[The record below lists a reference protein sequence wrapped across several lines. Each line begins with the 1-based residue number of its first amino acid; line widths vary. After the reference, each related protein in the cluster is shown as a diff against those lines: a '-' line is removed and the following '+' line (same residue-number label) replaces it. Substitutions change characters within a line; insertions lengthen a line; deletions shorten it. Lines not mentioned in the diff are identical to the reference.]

1 MELNTWNK
9 SCHKYGVAVVNYD
22 PIRPEFLSLSVGDVV
37 HIIEEYGSGNTG
49 WFRGHL
55 LSNRNQVGI
64 FPKMYIHTKDCD
76 VENPGQYETVKSK
89 EDSMAMEL
97 TFTLREWWVAWKNSF
112 LRQGQTIVLTQI
124 YHTMN
129 ELILLR
135 GKLMSNM
142 LTEDSMVELKEEIA
156 DIVDWGNG
164 QLGMDLIPRV
174 DGEQVDVDR
183 CSIVRL
189 YRVHLQSA
197 ENAKSS
203 QPKYSKKRHKS
214 LSVNTPKDTDIVF
227 NVLVNL
233 KVSQCNV
240 GDESQIVM
248 SVYDNR
254 DQKFVSEQ
262 FIIRMNK
269 NGAPMKPEKLD
280 NCFGLFTELP
290 LDEYQKYLF
299 IVVRIYRIGRMFSD
313 NSKKSPTRPY
323 RRPFGVGVLSI
334 EEVKNGMNEDSCF
347 CTINISSCIENEGT
361 FPELHKDLIKKLSNP
376 GVSSGA
382 NIGSS
387 AKLGSSSALS
397 KAGGNVGMSLTFDV
411 SVYDGDLQSVKTD
424 YPVLFTKDITI
435 IPKLSQFDVINPAFY
450 VDTVIRGEVRNDIYL
465 TLSEAQFER
474 GNKKSQ
480 KNVEV
485 VVTVYNSKGKVVE
498 KCIHHGCGEDPLIH
512 FPSCVFYHDNQP
524 KWQETIKISLPMD
537 ELPGSH
543 IRFDVYHCQ
552 ARNRAEKKLYG
563 FAFMRVTNN
572 LQIVIKDGS
581 HNLCIFKCEDEK
593 KIKFEKYCKIPFL
606 AEDYGETTKQSSAQ
620 SPTSAPYDRHQ
631 REHIGIRTL
640 LCSTKFTQTSELL
653 GVLNWREEKSHID
666 KNLNELMSVQ
676 GTEVMKFLQNIM
688 DRLLEMLD
696 DGCTNK
702 APYCSKVFQVIVF
715 ILNLLLDTRFENFRP
730 VYEDYLAKT
739 FSFPNVYKH
748 LMNQFAFGIEQ
759 FCEGK
764 AFTLSMAM
772 KVLGELMRLI
782 TRSRQLEKESPFND
796 REKEKEF
803 RIKLQHLFEKMGRL
817 LSQQDEKLKIS
828 QMELLSNLHKCYE
841 PLMELITKRELADQ
855 VRDVI
860 THLPKAKDLPV
871 EIRRTKMEFIQKTV
885 NSDLFRDDESR
896 STLLSLCLNHIKA
909 CLIERYFLDIQIATS
924 ILGDILEI
932 FFNLKE
938 TKRLCPPHVQ
948 VKSISQDI
956 NTLALSL
963 FEVLIQSISRIADG
977 EFTSNPQSYPQVML
991 RKPTMS
997 ENSSPCSTLDRKSR
1011 RSRTLFQGVSRP
1023 SSEVITTKDDTPK
1036 FLPEEDKS
1044 KTLPAKSPRRLTIQL
1059 LPSQLQS
1066 LPFNDD
1072 PQAYCG
1078 EMVACLTELLRLMEE
1093 THYTAV
1099 IQIHPKG
1106 PPLKDF
1112 LTQVL
1117 HTFLELLKPEMLSA
1131 DWTIM
1136 RMETNNVIFSA
1147 VEYFSQALKNQ
1158 FLEGE
1163 YFDQHLW
1170 NLYFRLAVDFITQ
1183 PSLQLEEYSE
1193 SKRNKFIERYH
1204 DMRIMMG
1211 HQIQTLWEKLGTN
1224 RRHFIPSMIG
1234 PFLKVTLVPE
1244 KELRAATLP
1253 MFYDMI
1259 QCEQKTS
1266 GHFILVEREIIEKLD
1281 QFITMDNQGDDE
1293 YKQLFYSILL
1303 DRVQSEPALKETGSQ
1318 FIVSVT
1324 NLLEKLLDYR
1334 QNYDGEENRDKRMQC
1349 TFNILNFYRDN
1360 KDKRREMYTQYIK
1373 KLYDLH
1379 NSSRNYVEAGLT
1391 LQLYVQL
1398 LEWKSD
1404 EIHSEM
1410 GFHPEPQCD
1419 RKEKLLKEIIECFDK
1434 GKLWEYGIPVCKDLA
1449 SYYESRLMY
1458 RKLSEILQREAS
1470 FFTKILD
1477 GVQVNDTGTSSQ
1489 EQPKFYPRQQ
1499 SAYFRVAYYGMSF
1512 PPFVQNKAFIYRG
1525 DECLKL
1531 QDIINQLTQ
1540 EFPSAEILKTNNP
1553 VEESKKYGEAQY
1565 IQISG
1570 VKPVPDP
1577 KNAYSSDQKVP
1588 REVEKFYESNDV
1600 DTFQMDRSYHQ
1611 GKKDRDNEFKTLCT
1625 ERTVMKTNHKFPGI
1639 LQWYEV
1645 IQSETNIFSPVLTAI
1660 NAVNSACH
1668 ELQVSIETCRRS
1680 CSDNNMK
1687 DLSRQLNGMIT
1698 AQVQGGIPK
1707 YQEAFFSEE
1716 VTRSHPSESDNVQ
1729 ILKDQINL
1737 QISLLDQGLAVMK
1750 KDNSEG
1756 LVMLVQS
1763 LDEELKKL
1771 MKKVGFRKEK
1781 RAAVHSELK
1790 KWDSGMGSFIDP
1802 RPGTPN
1808 SQHSSGS
1815 NRSSVIS
1822 SDSRSNDRDDLI
1834 DLTSTAESPQS
1845 KPTHIE
1851 SPKPKVPA
1859 KGNVSIDTSAI
1870 KHLRTKSVAYTRK
1883 PPIPE
1888 RKRSDPF
1895 PASVPRPF
1903 PGPDGSSIIE
1913 EDTVPN
1919 LPVKHSTS
1927 KVRMLTNRQTVNFP
1941 KVDSSKINKT
1951 VSQSYENT
1959 LLNLEKTDD
1968 GFSKSNAPVPPL
1980 PPRRSVLIRNTV
1992 ALDYTDKSSPRHS
2005 NTSDELEFSPGT
2017 SPRSGPPPIPS
2028 HSSSRMPAIP
2038 SGRIPSDSEPANSNY
2053 NNCNPCRPSVINIT
2067 NVVNGNKQSVSRT
2080 STISDSGSHDSVF
2093 LGNEPPPPIP
2103 QRPTRLSNSSQSS
2116 NASSSTTHTNLELE
2130 SSSL

>member
-9 SCHKYGVAVVNYD
+9 SRQKYGVAVVNYNANKT
-22 PIRPEFLSLSVGDVV
+22 ECLSLSVGDVV
-37 HIIEEYGSGNTG
+37 HIIEEYGSGKTG

-55 LSNRNQVGI
+55 LSNRNQSGI

-76 VENPGQYETVKSK
+76 VENPGQFETVKPK

-112 LRQGQTIVLTQI
+112 LRQGPTLVLTQI

-135 GKLMSNM
+135 GKLISNM

-174 DGEQVDVDR
+174 DGEQVDVDK

-214 LSVNTPKDTDIVF
+214 VSVNTPKDTDIVF

-269 NGAPMKPEKLD
+269 NGAPLKPEKLD

-290 LDEYQKYLF
+290 LDEYQKYLY

-313 NSKKSPTRPY
+313 SSKKSPSRPY

-334 EEVKNGMNEDSCF
+334 EDVKNGMNNDSCF
-347 CTINISSCIENEGT
+347 CTINITSCIENEGT

-376 GVSSGA
+376 GVSSGV
-382 NIGSS
+382 GSS
-387 AKLGSSSALS
+387 ISSSSKLGSSSALS
-397 KAGGNVGMSLTFDV
+397 KTGASVGMSLTFDV
-411 SVYDGDLQSVKTD
+411 SVYDGDLQAVKAD

-435 IPKLSQFDVINPAFY
+435 IPKLSQFDVINP
-450 VDTVIRGEVRNDIYL
+450 GEVRNDIYL

-485 VVTVYNSKGKVVE
+485 VVTVFNSKGKVVE
-498 KCIHHGCGEDPLIH
+498 GCIHHGCGEDPLNH

-552 ARNRAEKKLYG
+552 ARHRAEKKLYG
-563 FAFMRVTNN
+563 FGFMRVTNN

-593 KIKFEKYCKIPFL
+593 KIKFEKYSKIPFL
-606 AEDYGETTKQSSAQ
+606 AEEYGETTKQSSAQ
-620 SPTSAPYDRHQ
+620 SPSSLPYDRHQ

-730 VYEDYLAKT
+730 VYEDYLQKT

-796 REKEKEF
+796 REKEREF
-803 RIKLQHLFEKMGRL
+803 RLKLQHLFEKMGRL

-841 PLMELITKRELADQ
+841 PLMELITKISRPSQ
-855 VRDVI
+855 R
-860 THLPKAKDLPV
+860 
-871 EIRRTKMEFIQKTV
+871 Q
-885 NSDLFRDDESR
+885 SR

-938 TKRLCPPHVQ
+938 

-977 EFTSNPQSYPQVML
+977 EIISNPQSYPQVM
-991 RKPTMS
+991 
-997 ENSSPCSTLDRKSR
+997 
-1011 RSRTLFQGVSRP
+1011 
-1023 SSEVITTKDDTPK
+1023 
-1036 FLPEEDKS
+1036 PEEDKS
-1044 KTLPAKSPRRLTIQL
+1044 KTLSAKSPRRLTIQL

-1117 HTFLELLKPEMLSA
+1117 HTFQELIKPEMLSA

-1170 NLYFRLAVDFITQ
+1170 NLYFRLAVDFIVQ

-1253 MFYDMI
+1253 IFYDMI

-1266 GHFILVEREIIEKLD
+1266 GNFVMVEKEIIEKLD

-1303 DRVQSEPALKETGSQ
+1303 ERVQSEPALKDTGSQ

-1379 NSSRNYVEAGLT
+1379 CSSRNYVEAGLT

-1410 GFHPEPQCD
+1410 GFHPEPQCE

-1477 GVQVNDTGTSSQ
+1477 GVQVNETGTSSQ

-1499 SAYFRVAYYGMSF
+1499 SSYFRVAYYGMSF

-1577 KNAYSSDQKVP
+1577 KNAYASDQKVP

-1645 IQSETNIFSPVLTAI
+1645 IQSDTKIFSPVATAI

-1687 DLSRQLNGMIT
+1687 NLSRQLNGMIT

-1716 VTRSHPSESDNVQ
+1716 VTRLHPSESENVQ

-1750 KDNSEG
+1750 KDNSEH

-1771 MKKVGFRKEK
+1771 MKKIGYRKEK
-1781 RAAVHSELK
+1781 RAAVHSDLK

-1845 KPTHIE
+1845 KPTNIE

-1859 KGNVSIDTSAI
+1859 KGGVLVDTSAI

-1927 KVRMLTNRQTVNFP
+1927 KVRMLTTRQTVNFH
-1941 KVDSSKINKT
+1941 KAETSKKNKT
-1951 VSQSYENT
+1951 VSQSYENI

-1968 GFSKSNAPVPPL
+1968 GFSKSNSPVPPL
-1980 PPRRSVLIRNTV
+1980 PPRRSVLVRNTV
-1992 ALDYTDKSSPRHS
+1992 LDLDYTSQSRHS
-2005 NTSDELEFSPGT
+2005 NSSGEIEFSPGT

-2028 HSSSRMPAIP
+2028 HSSIRMPAIP
-2038 SGRIPSDSEPANSNY
+2038 SGRIPSDSEPANTNY
-2053 NNCNPCRPSVINIT
+2053 NNYNPCGPSITNQT
-2067 NVVNGNKQSVSRT
+2067 NVVNGNKQSVPVSRT
-2080 STISDSGSHDSVF
+2080 STISESGSHDSVF
-2093 LGNEPPPPIP
+2093 LGNKPPPPIP
-2103 QRPTRLSNSSQSS
+2103 KRPTRQSNSSQSS
-2116 NASSSTTHTNLELE
+2116 DASSSTTHTNQEYE

>member
-9 SCHKYGVAVVNYD
+9 SRQKYGVAVVNYN
-22 PIRPEFLSLSVGDVV
+22 PNRTECLSLSVGDVV
-37 HIIEEYGSGNTG
+37 HIIEEYGSGKTG

-55 LSNRNQVGI
+55 LSNRNQSGI

-76 VENPGQYETVKSK
+76 VENPGQFETVKPK

-97 TFTLREWWVAWKNSF
+97 TFTLREWWVAWKNLF
-112 LRQGQTIVLTQI
+112 LRQGPTLVLTQI

-174 DGEQVDVDR
+174 DGEQVDVDK

-214 LSVNTPKDTDIVF
+214 VSVNTPKDTDIVF

-269 NGAPMKPEKLD
+269 NGAPLKPEKLD

-290 LDEYQKYLF
+290 LDEYQKYLY

-313 NSKKSPTRPY
+313 SSKKSPTRPY

-334 EEVKNGMNEDSCF
+334 EDVKNGMNDDSCF
-347 CTINISSCIENEGT
+347 CTINITSCIENEGT

-376 GVSSGA
+376 GVSSGV
-382 NIGSS
+382 GSS
-387 AKLGSSSALS
+387 ISSSSKLGSSSALS
-397 KAGGNVGMSLTFDV
+397 KTGANVGMSLTFDV
-411 SVYDGDLQSVKTD
+411 SVYDGDLQAVKTD

-435 IPKLSQFDVINPAFY
+435 IPKLSQFDVINP
-450 VDTVIRGEVRNDIYL
+450 GEVRNDIYL

-485 VVTVYNSKGKVVE
+485 VVTVFNSKGKVVE
-498 KCIHHGCGEDPLIH
+498 NCIHHGCGDDPLVH

-552 ARNRAEKKLYG
+552 ARHRAEKKLYG
-563 FAFMRVTNN
+563 FGFMRVTND

-593 KIKFEKYCKIPFL
+593 KIKFEKYSKIPFL

-620 SPTSAPYDRHQ
+620 SPTSLPYDRHY

-730 VYEDYLAKT
+730 VYEDYLEKT

-796 REKEKEF
+796 REKEREF
-803 RIKLQHLFEKMGRL
+803 RLKLQHLFEKMGRL

-938 TKRLCPPHVQ
+938 TKRVCPPHLM

-963 FEVLIQSISRIADG
+963 FEVLIQSISRMADG
-977 EFTSNPQSYPQVML
+977 EFISNPQSYPQVM
-991 RKPTMS
+991 
-997 ENSSPCSTLDRKSR
+997 
-1011 RSRTLFQGVSRP
+1011 
-1023 SSEVITTKDDTPK
+1023 
-1036 FLPEEDKS
+1036 
-1044 KTLPAKSPRRLTIQL
+1044 
-1059 LPSQLQS
+1059 
-1066 LPFNDD
+1066 
-1072 PQAYCG
+1072 G

-1117 HTFLELLKPEMLSA
+1117 HTFQELIKPEMLSA

-1147 VEYFSQALKNQ
+1147 VEYFSQALKNH

-1170 NLYFRLAVDFITQ
+1170 NLYFRLAVNFIVQ

-1253 MFYDMI
+1253 IFYDMI

-1266 GHFILVEREIIEKLD
+1266 GNFVMVEKEIIEKLD

-1303 DRVQSEPALKETGSQ
+1303 ERVQSEPALKDTGSQ

-1379 NSSRNYVEAGLT
+1379 CSSRNYVEAGLT

-1410 GFHPEPQCD
+1410 GFHPEPQCE

-1477 GVQVNDTGTSSQ
+1477 GVQVNETGTSSQ

-1499 SAYFRVAYYGMSF
+1499 SSYFRVAYYGMSF

-1645 IQSETNIFSPVLTAI
+1645 IQSDTKIFSPVATAI

-1716 VTRSHPSESDNVQ
+1716 VTRLHPSENENVQ

-1737 QISLLDQGLAVMK
+1737 QINLLDQGLAIMK
-1750 KDNSEG
+1750 KDNSEH

-1763 LDEELKKL
+1763 LDEELRKL
-1771 MKKVGFRKEK
+1771 MKKIGYRKEK
-1781 RAAVHSELK
+1781 RAAVHSDLK

-1845 KPTHIE
+1845 KPSNIE

-1859 KGNVSIDTSAI
+1859 KGGMSVDTSAI

-1927 KVRMLTNRQTVNFP
+1927 KVRMLTTRQTVNFH
-1941 KVDSSKINKT
+1941 KAESSKINKT
-1951 VSQSYENT
+1951 VSQSYENI

-1968 GFSKSNAPVPPL
+1968 GFSKSNSPVPPL

-1992 ALDYTDKSSPRHS
+1992 LDIDYTSQSRHS
-2005 NTSDELEFSPGT
+2005 NSSGEIEFSPGT

-2028 HSSSRMPAIP
+2028 PSSIRMPAIP
-2038 SGRIPSDSEPANSNY
+2038 SGRIPSDSEPANRNY
-2053 NNCNPCRPSVINIT
+2053 NNCNPCGPSITNQT
-2067 NVVNGNKQSVSRT
+2067 NVVNGNKQSVPVSRT

-2093 LGNEPPPPIP
+2093 LGNESAPPIP
-2103 QRPTRLSNSSQSS
+2103 KRPTRQSNSSQSS
-2116 NASSSTTHTNLELE
+2116 DASSSTTHTNQEYE

>member
-9 SCHKYGVAVVNYD
+9 SRQKYGVAVVNYN
-22 PIRPEFLSLSVGDVV
+22 PNRTECLSLSVGDVV
-37 HIIEEYGSGNTG
+37 HIIEEYGSGKTG

-55 LSNRNQVGI
+55 LSNRNQSGI

-76 VENPGQYETVKSK
+76 VENPGQFETVKPK

-97 TFTLREWWVAWKNSF
+97 TFTLREWWVAWKNLF
-112 LRQGQTIVLTQI
+112 LRQGPTLVLTQI

-174 DGEQVDVDR
+174 DGEQVDVDK

-214 LSVNTPKDTDIVF
+214 VSVNTPKDTDIVF

-269 NGAPMKPEKLD
+269 NGAPLKPEKLD

-290 LDEYQKYLF
+290 LDEYQKYLY

-313 NSKKSPTRPY
+313 SSKKSPTRPY

-334 EEVKNGMNEDSCF
+334 EDVKNGMNDDSCF
-347 CTINISSCIENEGT
+347 CTINITSCIENEGT

-376 GVSSGA
+376 GVSSGV
-382 NIGSS
+382 GSS
-387 AKLGSSSALS
+387 ISSSSKLGSSSALS
-397 KAGGNVGMSLTFDV
+397 KTGANVGMSLTFDV
-411 SVYDGDLQSVKTD
+411 SVYDGDLQAVKTD

-435 IPKLSQFDVINPAFY
+435 IPKLSQFDVINP
-450 VDTVIRGEVRNDIYL
+450 GEVRNDIYL

-485 VVTVYNSKGKVVE
+485 VVTVFNSKGKVVE
-498 KCIHHGCGEDPLIH
+498 NCIHHGCGDDPLVH

-552 ARNRAEKKLYG
+552 ARHRAEKKLYG
-563 FAFMRVTNN
+563 FGFMRVTND

-593 KIKFEKYCKIPFL
+593 KIKFEKYSKIPFL

-620 SPTSAPYDRHQ
+620 SPTSLPYDRHY

-730 VYEDYLAKT
+730 VYEDYLEKT

-796 REKEKEF
+796 REKEREF
-803 RIKLQHLFEKMGRL
+803 RLKLQHLFEKMGRL

-938 TKRLCPPHVQ
+938 TKRVCPPHLM

-963 FEVLIQSISRIADG
+963 FEVLIQSISRMADG
-977 EFTSNPQSYPQVML
+977 EFISNPQSYPQVM
-991 RKPTMS
+991 
-997 ENSSPCSTLDRKSR
+997 
-1011 RSRTLFQGVSRP
+1011 
-1023 SSEVITTKDDTPK
+1023 
-1036 FLPEEDKS
+1036 PEEDKS

-1117 HTFLELLKPEMLSA
+1117 HTFQELIKPEMLSA

-1147 VEYFSQALKNQ
+1147 VEYFSQALKNH

-1170 NLYFRLAVDFITQ
+1170 NLYFRLAVNFIVQ

-1253 MFYDMI
+1253 IFYDMI

-1266 GHFILVEREIIEKLD
+1266 GNFVMVEKEIIEKLD

-1303 DRVQSEPALKETGSQ
+1303 ERVQSEPALKDTGSQ

-1379 NSSRNYVEAGLT
+1379 CSSRNYVEAGLT

-1410 GFHPEPQCD
+1410 GFHPEPQCE

-1477 GVQVNDTGTSSQ
+1477 GVQVNETGTSSQ

-1499 SAYFRVAYYGMSF
+1499 SSYFRVAYYGMSF

-1645 IQSETNIFSPVLTAI
+1645 IQSDTKIFSPVATAI

-1716 VTRSHPSESDNVQ
+1716 VTRLHPSENENVQ

-1737 QISLLDQGLAVMK
+1737 QINLLDQGLAIMK
-1750 KDNSEG
+1750 KDNSEH

-1763 LDEELKKL
+1763 LDEELRKL
-1771 MKKVGFRKEK
+1771 MKKIGYRKEK
-1781 RAAVHSELK
+1781 RAAVHSDLK

-1845 KPTHIE
+1845 KPSNIE

-1859 KGNVSIDTSAI
+1859 KGGMSVDTSAI

-1927 KVRMLTNRQTVNFP
+1927 KVRMLTTRQTVNFH
-1941 KVDSSKINKT
+1941 KAESSKINKT
-1951 VSQSYENT
+1951 VSQSYENI

-1968 GFSKSNAPVPPL
+1968 GFSKSNSPVPPL

-1992 ALDYTDKSSPRHS
+1992 LDIDYTSQSRHS
-2005 NTSDELEFSPGT
+2005 NSSGEIEFSPGT

-2028 HSSSRMPAIP
+2028 PSSIRMPAIP
-2038 SGRIPSDSEPANSNY
+2038 SGRIPSDSEPANRNY
-2053 NNCNPCRPSVINIT
+2053 NNCNPCGPSITNQT
-2067 NVVNGNKQSVSRT
+2067 NVVNGNKQSVPVSRT

-2093 LGNEPPPPIP
+2093 LGNESAPPIP
-2103 QRPTRLSNSSQSS
+2103 KRPTRQSNSSQSS
-2116 NASSSTTHTNLELE
+2116 DASSSTTHTNQEYE

>member
-9 SCHKYGVAVVNYD
+9 SRQKYGVAVVNYN
-22 PIRPEFLSLSVGDVV
+22 PNRTECLSLSVGDVV
-37 HIIEEYGSGNTG
+37 HIIEEYGSGKTG

-55 LSNRNQVGI
+55 LSNRNQSGI

-76 VENPGQYETVKSK
+76 VENPGQFETVKPK

-97 TFTLREWWVAWKNSF
+97 TFTLREWWVAWKNLF
-112 LRQGQTIVLTQI
+112 LRQGPTLVLTQI

-174 DGEQVDVDR
+174 DGEQVDVDK

-214 LSVNTPKDTDIVF
+214 VSVNTPKDTDIVF

-269 NGAPMKPEKLD
+269 NGAPLKPEKLD

-290 LDEYQKYLF
+290 LDEYQKYLY

-313 NSKKSPTRPY
+313 SSKKSPTRPY

-334 EEVKNGMNEDSCF
+334 EDVKNGMNDDSCF
-347 CTINISSCIENEGT
+347 CTINITSCIENEGT

-376 GVSSGA
+376 GVSSGV
-382 NIGSS
+382 GSS
-387 AKLGSSSALS
+387 ISSSSKLGSSSALS
-397 KAGGNVGMSLTFDV
+397 KTGANVGMSLTFDV
-411 SVYDGDLQSVKTD
+411 SVYDGDLQAVKTD

-435 IPKLSQFDVINPAFY
+435 IPKLSQFDVINP
-450 VDTVIRGEVRNDIYL
+450 GEVRNDIYL

-485 VVTVYNSKGKVVE
+485 VVTVFNSKGKVVE
-498 KCIHHGCGEDPLIH
+498 NCIHHGCGDDPLVH

-552 ARNRAEKKLYG
+552 ARHRAEKKLYG
-563 FAFMRVTNN
+563 FGFMRVTND

-593 KIKFEKYCKIPFL
+593 KIKFEKYSKIPFL

-620 SPTSAPYDRHQ
+620 SPTSLPYDRHY

-730 VYEDYLAKT
+730 VYEDYLEKT

-796 REKEKEF
+796 REKEREF
-803 RIKLQHLFEKMGRL
+803 RLKLQHLFEKMGRL

-938 TKRLCPPHVQ
+938 TKRVCPPHLM

-963 FEVLIQSISRIADG
+963 FEVLIQSISRMADG
-977 EFTSNPQSYPQVML
+977 EFISNPQSYPQVML

-1036 FLPEEDKS
+1036 FL
-1044 KTLPAKSPRRLTIQL
+1044 
-1059 LPSQLQS
+1059 
-1066 LPFNDD
+1066 
-1072 PQAYCG
+1072 G

-1117 HTFLELLKPEMLSA
+1117 HTFQELIKPEMLSA

-1147 VEYFSQALKNQ
+1147 VEYFSQALKNH

-1170 NLYFRLAVDFITQ
+1170 NLYFRLAVNFIVQ

-1253 MFYDMI
+1253 IFYDMI

-1266 GHFILVEREIIEKLD
+1266 GNFVMVEKEIIEKLD

-1303 DRVQSEPALKETGSQ
+1303 ERVQSEPALKDTGSQ

-1379 NSSRNYVEAGLT
+1379 CSSRNYVEAGLT

-1410 GFHPEPQCD
+1410 GFHPEPQCE

-1477 GVQVNDTGTSSQ
+1477 GVQVNETGTSSQ

-1499 SAYFRVAYYGMSF
+1499 SSYFRVAYYGMSF

-1645 IQSETNIFSPVLTAI
+1645 IQSDTKIFSPVATAI

-1716 VTRSHPSESDNVQ
+1716 VTRLHPSENENVQ

-1737 QISLLDQGLAVMK
+1737 QINLLDQGLAIMK
-1750 KDNSEG
+1750 KDNSEH

-1763 LDEELKKL
+1763 LDEELRKL
-1771 MKKVGFRKEK
+1771 MKKIGYRKEK
-1781 RAAVHSELK
+1781 RAAVHSDLK

-1845 KPTHIE
+1845 KPSNIE

-1859 KGNVSIDTSAI
+1859 KGGMSVDTSAI

-1927 KVRMLTNRQTVNFP
+1927 KVRMLTTRQTVNFH
-1941 KVDSSKINKT
+1941 KAESSKINKT
-1951 VSQSYENT
+1951 VSQSYENI

-1968 GFSKSNAPVPPL
+1968 GFSKSNSPVPPL

-1992 ALDYTDKSSPRHS
+1992 LDIDYTSQSRHS
-2005 NTSDELEFSPGT
+2005 NSSGEIEFSPGT

-2028 HSSSRMPAIP
+2028 PSSIRMPAIP
-2038 SGRIPSDSEPANSNY
+2038 SGRIPSDSEPANRNY
-2053 NNCNPCRPSVINIT
+2053 NNCNPCGPSITNQT
-2067 NVVNGNKQSVSRT
+2067 NVVNGNKQSVPVSRT

-2093 LGNEPPPPIP
+2093 LGNESAPPIP
-2103 QRPTRLSNSSQSS
+2103 KRPTRQSNSSQSS
-2116 NASSSTTHTNLELE
+2116 DASSSTTHTNQEYE

>member
-9 SCHKYGVAVVNYD
+9 SRQKYGVAVVNYN
-22 PIRPEFLSLSVGDVV
+22 PNRTECLSLSVGDVV
-37 HIIEEYGSGNTG
+37 HIIEEYGSGKTG

-55 LSNRNQVGI
+55 LSNRNQSGI

-76 VENPGQYETVKSK
+76 VENPGQFETVKPK

-97 TFTLREWWVAWKNSF
+97 TFTLREWWVAWKNLF
-112 LRQGQTIVLTQI
+112 LRQGPTLVLTQI

-174 DGEQVDVDR
+174 DGEQVDVDK

-214 LSVNTPKDTDIVF
+214 VSVNTPKDTDIVF

-269 NGAPMKPEKLD
+269 NGAPLKPEKLD

-290 LDEYQKYLF
+290 LDEYQKYLY

-313 NSKKSPTRPY
+313 SSKKSPTRPY

-334 EEVKNGMNEDSCF
+334 EDVKNGMNDDSCF
-347 CTINISSCIENEGT
+347 CTINITSCIENEGT

-376 GVSSGA
+376 GVSSGV
-382 NIGSS
+382 GSS
-387 AKLGSSSALS
+387 ISSSSKLGSSSALS
-397 KAGGNVGMSLTFDV
+397 KTGANVGMSLTFDV
-411 SVYDGDLQSVKTD
+411 SVYDGDLQAVKTD

-435 IPKLSQFDVINPAFY
+435 IPKLSQFDVINP
-450 VDTVIRGEVRNDIYL
+450 GEVRNDIYL

-485 VVTVYNSKGKVVE
+485 VVTVFNSKGKVVE
-498 KCIHHGCGEDPLIH
+498 NCIHHGCGDDPLVH

-552 ARNRAEKKLYG
+552 ARHRAEKKLYG
-563 FAFMRVTNN
+563 FGFMRVTND

-593 KIKFEKYCKIPFL
+593 KIKFEKYSKIPFL

-620 SPTSAPYDRHQ
+620 SPTSLPYDRHY

-730 VYEDYLAKT
+730 VYEDYLEKT

-796 REKEKEF
+796 REKEREF
-803 RIKLQHLFEKMGRL
+803 RLKLQHLFEKMGRL

-938 TKRLCPPHVQ
+938 TKRVCPPHLM

-963 FEVLIQSISRIADG
+963 FEVLIQSISRMADG
-977 EFTSNPQSYPQVML
+977 EFISNPQSYPQVML

-1117 HTFLELLKPEMLSA
+1117 HTFQELIKPEMLSA

-1147 VEYFSQALKNQ
+1147 VEYFSQALKNH

-1170 NLYFRLAVDFITQ
+1170 NLYFRLAVNFIVQ

-1253 MFYDMI
+1253 IFYDMI

-1266 GHFILVEREIIEKLD
+1266 GNFVMVEKEIIEKLD

-1303 DRVQSEPALKETGSQ
+1303 ERVQSEPALKDTGSQ

-1379 NSSRNYVEAGLT
+1379 CSSRNYVEAGLT

-1410 GFHPEPQCD
+1410 GFHPEPQCE

-1477 GVQVNDTGTSSQ
+1477 GVQVNETGTSSQ

-1499 SAYFRVAYYGMSF
+1499 SSYFRVAYYGMSF

-1645 IQSETNIFSPVLTAI
+1645 IQSDTKIFSPVATAI

-1716 VTRSHPSESDNVQ
+1716 VTRLHPSENENVQ

-1737 QISLLDQGLAVMK
+1737 QINLLDQGLAIMK
-1750 KDNSEG
+1750 KDNSEH

-1763 LDEELKKL
+1763 LDEELRKL
-1771 MKKVGFRKEK
+1771 MKKIGYRKEK
-1781 RAAVHSELK
+1781 RAAVHSDLK

-1845 KPTHIE
+1845 KPSNIE

-1859 KGNVSIDTSAI
+1859 KGGMSVDTSAI

-1927 KVRMLTNRQTVNFP
+1927 K
-1941 KVDSSKINKT
+1941 
-1951 VSQSYENT
+1951 

-1968 GFSKSNAPVPPL
+1968 GFSKSNSPVPPL

-1992 ALDYTDKSSPRHS
+1992 LDIDYTSQSRHS
-2005 NTSDELEFSPGT
+2005 NSSGEIEFSPGT

-2028 HSSSRMPAIP
+2028 PSSIRMPAIP
-2038 SGRIPSDSEPANSNY
+2038 SGRIPSDSEPANRNY
-2053 NNCNPCRPSVINIT
+2053 NNCNPCGPSITNQT
-2067 NVVNGNKQSVSRT
+2067 NVVNGNKQSVPVSRT

-2093 LGNEPPPPIP
+2093 LGNESAPPIP
-2103 QRPTRLSNSSQSS
+2103 KRPTRQSNSSQSS
-2116 NASSSTTHTNLELE
+2116 DASSSTTHTNQEYE